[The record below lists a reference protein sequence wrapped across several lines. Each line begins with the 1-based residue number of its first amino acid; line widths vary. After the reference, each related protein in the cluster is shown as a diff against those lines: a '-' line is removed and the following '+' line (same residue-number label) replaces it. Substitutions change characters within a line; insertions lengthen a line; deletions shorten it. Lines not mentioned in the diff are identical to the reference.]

1 MFLDVFG
8 FIYIYIDAGILWS
21 NSKRGY
27 HPVVLLIH
35 GAFSWGSQLR
45 NEVWKV
51 SGQPGPIWRG
61 SNLQI
66 LWYGNY
72 EAIAPSNMINMMN
85 NGTCSIYR
93 CWFSLRPPYIR
104 RFSILTFD
112 YRGVTKYL
120 VGGFDVRKFHATTIC
135 ASLQK
140 KVWVITGGLPWLSG
154 LPHPGSNPY
163 HTDFHAMSA
172 WKTSQ
177 NIFGDGC
184 GRVSSVFLS
193 HWEMGDFP
201 FLASFPSCF

>member
-1 MFLDVFG
+1 MFLG
-8 FIYIYIDAGILWS
+8 LYIYIDAGILWS

-61 SNLQI
+61 SDLQI

-72 EAIAPSNMINMMN
+72 EAIARSNMINMMN

-120 VGGFDVRKFHATTIC
+120 VGGFDVVRKFHATTISC
-135 ASLQK
+135 GLFKPSEK
-140 KVWVITGGLPWLSG
+140 GVSHNGGLPWLSG

-163 HTDFHAMSA
+163 HIDFHAMSA

-184 GRVSSVFLS
+184 GWVSSVSLS
-193 HWEMGDFP
+193 HF
-201 FLASFPSCF
+201 F